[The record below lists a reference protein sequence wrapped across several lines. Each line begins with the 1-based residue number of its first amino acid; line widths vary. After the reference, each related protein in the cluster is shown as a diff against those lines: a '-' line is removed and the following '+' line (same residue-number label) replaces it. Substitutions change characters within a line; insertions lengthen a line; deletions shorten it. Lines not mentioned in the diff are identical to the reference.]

1 MIVYIKKKNSKESGR
16 KYLLDKWPQRT
27 KPKPKEQHTRKTLK
41 KSIVFVHTSNEHMAT
56 KIKNVIAFIITQKK
70 REILRYKHLYIYT
83 CMLKIKQC

>member
-1 MIVYIKKKNSKESGR
+1 MTSENKYKTKRAAYQKNI
-16 KYLLDKWPQRT
+16 
-27 KPKPKEQHTRKTLK
+27 K